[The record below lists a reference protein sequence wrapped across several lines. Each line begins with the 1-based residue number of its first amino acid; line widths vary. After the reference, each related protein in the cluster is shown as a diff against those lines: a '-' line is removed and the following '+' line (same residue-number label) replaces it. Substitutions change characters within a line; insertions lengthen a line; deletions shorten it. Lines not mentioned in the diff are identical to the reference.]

1 MLSISQK
8 FSKTNVVLGTSAD
21 SLISP
26 LFRLLRLPRQK
37 PKPKLHLPWQ
47 TTSSARTLKEETET
61 TGYASVA
68 DLKSFNVVFD
78 PIVEIENIEVDGYGT
93 RPKAHR
99 RDPNRPY
106 KLVDMA
112 HFKDEQTRMESSLGS
127 ARARARGIIM
137 DRVGDYKDVREVRII
152 VGPKFDIKITLD
164 DDGPDLL
171 QFNEE
176 PIKHSGEKFERKD
189 DVMRITMPIL
199 ERDRRFILDSGS
211 GHDLISEKRAER
223 MNLEMEQYFSYCQ
236 W

>member
-37 PKPKLHLPWQ
+37 PKPHLPWQ

-164 DDGPDLL
+164 D
-171 QFNEE
+171 E

-189 DVMRITMPIL
+189 DVMCITMPIL

>member
-37 PKPKLHLPWQ
+37 PHLPWQ

-164 DDGPDLL
+164 D
-171 QFNEE
+171 E

-189 DVMRITMPIL
+189 DVMCITMPIL